1 MSGFK
6 GRCCTMRSNRADVRK
21 SVMATYVSRR
31 FERGFT
37 LLEVS
42 FTLLLIP
49 LFVGLTVHL
58 LALGQA
64 FYEQPRDMVPT
75 TPQLIVRKL
84 FDSRDCVVESG
95 RLIGTYVRPDDTT
108 WSWTLKQINRNLV
121 MVGDEGGNLLFLRG
135 IETYQ
140 VEPVGEGFR
149 IRWTDATGPREKSVM
164 CMRADTL

>member
-1 MSGFK
+1 MQSSRVDAQKYAMGT
-6 GRCCTMRSNRADVRK
+6 C
-21 SVMATYVSRR
+21 VSRR
-31 FERGFT
+31 FEQGFT

-49 LFVGLTVHL
+49 LFVGLAVHF

-64 FYEQPRDMVPT
+64 FYEQPREAVAT

-84 FDSRDCVVESG
+84 FDSRDCDVESG
-95 RLIGTYVRPDDTT
+95 RLVGTYVRPDGTS
-108 WSWTLKQINRNLV
+108 WAWTLKQINQNLV

-135 IETYQ
+135 IETYR

-149 IRWTDATGPREKSVM
+149 IQWIDATGPREKNVM
-164 CMRADTL
+164 CMRAGTL

>member
-1 MSGFK
+1 MQ
-6 GRCCTMRSNRADVRK
+6 SNRAGAKKYVTK
-21 SVMATYVSRR
+21 TCVSRR

-49 LFVGLTVHL
+49 LFVGLTVHF

-64 FYEQPRDMVPT
+64 FYEQPREAVAT
-75 TPQLIVRKL
+75 TPQLIVRRL
-84 FDSRDCVVESG
+84 FDSRDCDVVSG
-95 RLIGTYVRPDDTT
+95 RLTGTYVRPDDTT
-108 WSWTLKQINRNLV
+108 WSWTLKQINQNLV

-135 IETYQ
+135 IETYR
-140 VEPVGEGFR
+140 VEPIGEGFR
-149 IRWTDATGPREKSVM
+149 IQWTDATGPREKSVM